1 MTTMKNFHIA
11 IIGNKDQTALMRL
24 AGIDRYESIDEGDHD
39 LREKIRE
46 VLHEFSRDP
55 SIGIIMIPENW
66 MEHVTDIV
74 QGIRKSKKV
83 TTIVIDFPA
92 RFAQEKRNVREHYK
106 TYTKNLI
113 GFNVEI

>member
-1 MTTMKNFHIA
+1 MKDFSIA
-11 IIGNKDQTALMRL
+11 IIGTKDQTALMRL
-24 AGIDRYESIDEGDHD
+24 AGIDTYEIIDEGDHD
-39 LREKIRE
+39 LREKIRNA
-46 VLHEFSRDP
+46 LTEFSKDP
-55 SIGIIMIPENW
+55 SIGIIMISENW

-92 RFAQEKRNVREHYK
+92 HFTQEKPNIKEYYK

>member
-1 MTTMKNFHIA
+1 MTTMKDFNIA

-24 AGIDRYESIDEGDHD
+24 AGVDTYESIDEGDHD
-39 LREKIRE
+39 LREKIRTA
-46 VLHEFSRDP
+46 LNEFSGDP

-74 QGIRKSKKV
+74 QNIRRSKRA
-83 TTIVIDFPA
+83 TTIIIDFPGH
-92 RFAQEKRNVREHYK
+92 FDPEKWDVKEYYK